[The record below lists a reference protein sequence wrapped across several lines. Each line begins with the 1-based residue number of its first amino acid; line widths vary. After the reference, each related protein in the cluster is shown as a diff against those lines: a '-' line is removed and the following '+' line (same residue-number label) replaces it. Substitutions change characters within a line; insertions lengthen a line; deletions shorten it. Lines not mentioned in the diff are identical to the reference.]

1 MKLPYVFIFDI
12 DQCIVGE
19 VKHLINETYIYNEL
33 AELYGKPDN
42 YKPNFTEYVN
52 NGLLRPGF
60 IEFIQCIKKRF
71 KPCELFLYTNSSYNW
86 ANTGIIPIIEK
97 ATKIKFNKPYF
108 TRETS
113 INNKKSLDEA
123 YETIFPFLQK
133 KYKLPLK
140 HKDFIINNNLVFI
153 DNIKDNTS
161 TKTNRQITCPE
172 YDPYP
177 YRCPYDNM
185 IAIFGY
191 NKILSKEAEYIFD
204 KYDNV
209 EYYNPN
215 SDSIFFKDKMMFNIY
230 KSIKM
235 RNAEILNDKYKDDDF
250 YITLCNKLTDLTD
263 KTISNIK

>member
-1 MKLPYVFIFDI
+1 MKLPNVFIFDI

-19 VKHLINETYIYNEL
+19 VKHLIDETKIYKEL

-52 NGLLRPGF
+52 SGLLRPGF

-123 YETIFPFLQK
+123 YETIFPYLQK
-133 KYKLPLK
+133 KYKISLK
-140 HKDFIINNNLVFI
+140 YKDFIINNNLVFI

-185 IAIFGY
+185 ISVFGY
-191 NKILSKEAEYIFD
+191 DTILSKEAEDIFK

-215 SDSIFFKDKMMFNIY
+215 SDSIFF
-230 KSIKM
+230 
-235 RNAEILNDKYKDDDF
+235 
-250 YITLCNKLTDLTD
+250 
-263 KTISNIK
+263 